1 MPHTRSAKK
10 RLRQS
15 TKRQAHNRAVIRDL
29 KNQLKTVQEAAKGGD
44 AEKLAA
50 EVRTAVGKLD
60 KAAQRRI
67 VHPNL
72 AARKKSQLYRLLNK
86 KQTPKSAKEPG

>member
-10 RLRQS
+10 RLRQGE
-15 TKRQAHNRAVIRDL
+15 KRRLHNRAVIKSIKL
-29 KNQLKTVQEAAKGGD
+29 QIKNVQAASTAGD
-44 AEKLAA
+44 VEKL
-50 EVRTAVGKLD
+50 RTEFRLIVKQLD

-72 AARKKSQLYRLLNK
+72 AARKKSQLARLLL
-86 KQTPKSAKEPG
+86 AKEKGPAAKA